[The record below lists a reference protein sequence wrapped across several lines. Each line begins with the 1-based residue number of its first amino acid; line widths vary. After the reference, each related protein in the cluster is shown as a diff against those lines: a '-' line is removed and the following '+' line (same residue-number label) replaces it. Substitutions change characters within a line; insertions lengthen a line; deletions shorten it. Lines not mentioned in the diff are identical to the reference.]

1 MNLWLYKTTEN
12 SREQTEFSHF
22 VESCRCNCN
31 IIKEKSVGHWFAP
44 NPGKRGTMNQ
54 EISISYRAVK
64 TKIYKLIDCLVEGEK
79 SETEVR
85 ESIQRWWKLVRPED
99 RAVAEKY
106 LAMVLRRSNAGLSA
120 ISTGV
125 FSVPELG
132 PETRNHNHQAIGKS
146 QPAA

>member
-1 MNLWLYKTTEN
+1 
-12 SREQTEFSHF
+12 
-22 VESCRCNCN
+22 
-31 IIKEKSVGHWFAP
+31 
-44 NPGKRGTMNQ
+44 MNQ